1 MVIVI
6 GIQKVSLG
14 EQGIFC
20 GTSSWK
26 ARGCLFWKGLS
37 QLLPLVIQFRV
48 GKLFKSMRLTASN
61 KMTLINAAQPRLTRK
76 F

>member
-20 GTSSWK
+20 GTSPGRQEAACFGKVFRSSYHS
-26 ARGCLFWKGLS
+26 LFNFGWANCS
-37 QLLPLVIQFRV
+37 SP
-48 GKLFKSMRLTASN
+48 
-61 KMTLINAAQPRLTRK
+61 
-76 F
+76 